1 MERNCSKWMLYNNY
15 NTLVMDLS
23 IFPGSMKPSKVAT
36 EGITLET
43 IASKLTYFQEQI
55 HLLHWQ
61 TNMYSEHKALG
72 GLYEYVQ
79 DFKDDLIEKLMGYT
93 GKKPAVY
100 KLEPLST
107 SASNVVVDELL
118 SFAKSL
124 KEYGEINCYQDV
136 CNLSDSLSGEAAKV
150 KYLLTLT

>member
-1 MERNCSKWMLYNNY
+1 MNVVQQLPQPQHLNIMG
-15 NTLVMDLS
+15 LS
-23 IFPGSMKPSKVAT
+23 IFPDIMNPSKVAT
-36 EGITLET
+36 EGLTLET

-55 HLLHWQ
+55 HFLHWQ
-61 TNMYSEHKALG
+61 TNSYAEHKNLG
-72 GLYEYVQ
+72 SLYEYIQ
-79 DFKDDLIEKLMGYT
+79 EFKDELIEKLMGYI
-93 GKKPAVY
+93 GRKPAVY

-107 SASNVVVDELL
+107 STSNVVVDELL

-124 KEYGEINCYQDV
+124 KEYGEMNCYQDV

>member
-1 MERNCSKWMLYNNY
+1 MNVVQQLPQPQHLNIME
-15 NTLVMDLS
+15 LS
-23 IFPGSMKPSKVAT
+23 IFPGSMKPSKGSV
-36 EGITLET
+36 EGLTLET

-61 TNMYSEHKALG
+61 TNSYAEHKTLG
-72 GLYEYVQ
+72 SLYEYIQ
-79 DFKDDLIEKLMGYT
+79 DFKDELIEKLMGYT

-107 SASNVVVDELL
+107 STSNVVVDELL

-124 KEYGEINCYQDV
+124 KEYGEMNCYQDV
-136 CNLSDSLSGEAAKV
+136 CNLSDSLSGEAAKS
-150 KYLLTLT
+150 KYLLTLS

>member
-1 MERNCSKWMLYNNY
+1 MG
-15 NTLVMDLS
+15 LS
-23 IFPGSMKPSKVAT
+23 IFPDIMNPSKVST
-36 EGITLET
+36 EGLTLET

-61 TNMYSEHKALG
+61 TNSYAEHKALG
-72 GLYEYVQ
+72 SLYEYIQ

-107 SASNVVVDELL
+107 STSNVVVDELL

-124 KEYGEINCYQDV
+124 KEYGEMNCYQDV
-136 CNLSDSLSGEAAKV
+136 CNLSDSLSGEAAKS
-150 KYLLTLT
+150 KYLLTLS

>member
-1 MERNCSKWMLYNNY
+1 MNVVQQQPQPQHLNIMG
-15 NTLVMDLS
+15 LS
-23 IFPGSMKPSKVAT
+23 IFPDIMNPSKVAT
-36 EGITLET
+36 EGLTLET
-43 IASKLTYFQEQI
+43 IASRLTYFQEQI

-61 TNMYSEHKALG
+61 TNSYAEHKNLG
-72 GLYEYVQ
+72 SLYEYIQ
-79 DFKDDLIEKLMGYT
+79 EFKDDLIEKLMGYT

-107 SASNVVVDELL
+107 STSNVVVDELL

-124 KEYGEINCYQDV
+124 KEYGEMNCYQDV

>member
-1 MERNCSKWMLYNNY
+1 MNVVQQLPQLQHLNI
-15 NTLVMDLS
+15 MDLS
-23 IFPGSMKPSKVAT
+23 IFPDSMKPSKVAT
-36 EGITLET
+36 EGLTLET

-61 TNMYSEHKALG
+61 TNSYAEHKNLG
-72 GLYEYVQ
+72 SLYEYIQ
-79 DFKDDLIEKLMGYT
+79 EFKDDLIEKLMGYT

-107 SASNVVVDELL
+107 STSNVVVDELI

-124 KEYGEINCYQDV
+124 KEYGEMNCYQDV
-136 CNLSDSLSGEAAKV
+136 CNLSDSLSGEAAKS
-150 KYLLTLT
+150 KYLLTLS

>member
-1 MERNCSKWMLYNNY
+1 MNVVQQLPQPQHLNI
-15 NTLVMDLS
+15 MDLS
-23 IFPGSMKPSKVAT
+23 IFPDSISLSKNST
-36 EGITLET
+36 KELTLET

-61 TNMYSEHKALG
+61 TNSYAEHKNLG
-72 GLYEYVQ
+72 SLYEYIQ
-79 DFKDDLIEKLMGYT
+79 EFKDDLIEKLMGYT

-107 SASNVVVDELL
+107 STSNVVVDELI

-124 KEYGEINCYQDV
+124 KEYGEMNCYQDV
-136 CNLSDSLSGEAAKV
+136 CNLSDSLSGEAAKS
-150 KYLLTLT
+150 KYLLTLS

>member
-1 MERNCSKWMLYNNY
+1 MNVVQQLPQPQHLNI
-15 NTLVMDLS
+15 MDLS
-23 IFPGSMKPSKVAT
+23 IFPDSMKPSKVAT
-36 EGITLET
+36 DELTLET

-61 TNMYSEHKALG
+61 TNSYAEHKALG
-72 GLYEYVQ
+72 SLYEYIQ

-100 KLEPLST
+100 KLEPLSAST
-107 SASNVVVDELL
+107 SNVVVDELI

-124 KEYGEINCYQDV
+124 KEYGEMNCYQDV

>member
-1 MERNCSKWMLYNNY
+1 MNVVQQLPQPQHLNI
-15 NTLVMDLS
+15 MDLS
-23 IFPGSMKPSKVAT
+23 IFPDSIKPSKVST
-36 EGITLET
+36 EGLTLET

-61 TNMYSEHKALG
+61 TNSYAEHKNLG
-72 GLYEYVQ
+72 SLYEYIQ
-79 DFKDDLIEKLMGYT
+79 EFKDDLIEKLIGYT

-107 SASNVVVDELL
+107 STSNVVVDELI
-118 SFAKSL
+118 SFAKLL
-124 KEYGEINCYQDV
+124 KEYGEMNCYQDV

>member
-1 MERNCSKWMLYNNY
+1 MNVVQQLPQPQHLNIMG
-15 NTLVMDLS
+15 LS
-23 IFPGSMKPSKVAT
+23 IFPDIMNPSKVAT
-36 EGITLET
+36 EGLTLET

-61 TNMYSEHKALG
+61 TNSYAEHKTLG
-72 GLYEYVQ
+72 SLYEYIQ
-79 DFKDDLIEKLMGYT
+79 DFKDELIEKLMGYT

-107 SASNVVVDELL
+107 STSNVVVDELI

-124 KEYGEINCYQDV
+124 KEYGEMNCYQDV
-136 CNLSDSLSGEAAKV
+136 CNLSDSLSGEAAKS
-150 KYLLTLT
+150 KYLLTLS

>member
-1 MERNCSKWMLYNNY
+1 ME
-15 NTLVMDLS
+15 LS
-23 IFPGSMKPSKVAT
+23 IFPGSMKPSKVST
-36 EGITLET
+36 EGLTLET

-61 TNMYSEHKALG
+61 TNSYAEHKALG
-72 GLYEYVQ
+72 SLYEYIQ

-124 KEYGEINCYQDV
+124 KEYGEMNCYQDV

>member
-1 MERNCSKWMLYNNY
+1 MNVVQQLPQPQHLNIMS
-15 NTLVMDLS
+15 LS
-23 IFPGSMKPSKVAT
+23 IFPDSLNLNKVPK
-36 EGITLET
+36 EELKLES

-61 TNMYSEHKALG
+61 TNSYAEHKNLG
-72 GLYEYVQ
+72 SLYEYIQ
-79 DFKDDLIEKLMGYT
+79 GFKDDLIEKLMGYT

-107 SASNVVVDELL
+107 STSSVVVDELL

-124 KEYGEINCYQDV
+124 KEYGEVNCYQDV
-136 CNLSDSLSGEAAKV
+136 CNLSDSLSGEAAKT
-150 KYLLTLT
+150 KYLLTLS

>member
-1 MERNCSKWMLYNNY
+1 MNVVQQLPQPQHLNI
-15 NTLVMDLS
+15 MDLS
-23 IFPGSMKPSKVAT
+23 IFPDSLNLNKVSK
-36 EGITLET
+36 EELTLES

-61 TNMYSEHKALG
+61 TNSYAEHKNLG
-72 GLYEYVQ
+72 SLYEYIQ
-79 DFKDDLIEKLMGYT
+79 EFKDDLIEKLMGYT

-107 SASNVVVDELL
+107 STSNVVVDELI

-124 KEYGEINCYQDV
+124 KEYGEMNCYQDV
-136 CNLSDSLSGEAAKV
+136 CNLSDSLSGEAAKS
-150 KYLLTLT
+150 KYLLTLS

>member
-1 MERNCSKWMLYNNY
+1 MG
-15 NTLVMDLS
+15 LS
-23 IFPGSMKPSKVAT
+23 IFPDIMNPSKVST
-36 EGITLET
+36 EGPTLET

-61 TNMYSEHKALG
+61 TNSYAEHKNLG
-72 GLYEYVQ
+72 SLYEYIQ
-79 DFKDDLIEKLMGYT
+79 EFKDELIEKLMGYT

-107 SASNVVVDELL
+107 STSNVVVDELL
-118 SFAKSL
+118 SFAKLL
-124 KEYGEINCYQDV
+124 KEYGEMNCYQDV
-136 CNLSDSLSGEAAKV
+136 CNLSDSLSGETAKT

>member
-1 MERNCSKWMLYNNY
+1 MNVVQQLPQLQSLNIMS
-15 NTLVMDLS
+15 LS
-23 IFPGSMKPSKVAT
+23 IFPDSIKPSKVAT
-36 EGITLET
+36 EGLTLET
-43 IASKLTYFQEQI
+43 IASRLTYFQEQI

-61 TNMYSEHKALG
+61 TNSYAEHKNLG
-72 GLYEYVQ
+72 SLYEYIQ
-79 DFKDDLIEKLMGYT
+79 EFKDDLIEKLMGYT

-100 KLEPLST
+100 KLEPLSAST
-107 SASNVVVDELL
+107 SNVVVDELI

-124 KEYGEINCYQDV
+124 KEYGEMNCYQDV

>member
-1 MERNCSKWMLYNNY
+1 MNVVLQLPQPQHLNIMS
-15 NTLVMDLS
+15 LS
-23 IFPGSMKPSKVAT
+23 IFPDSMKPSKVAT
-36 EGITLET
+36 EGLTLET

-61 TNMYSEHKALG
+61 TNMYSEHKTLG
-72 GLYEYVQ
+72 KLYEYIQ
-79 DFKDDLIEKLMGYT
+79 DFKDELIEKLMGYT

-100 KLEPLST
+100 KLEPLSAST
-107 SASNVVVDELL
+107 SNVVVDELI

-124 KEYGEINCYQDV
+124 KEYGEMNCYQDV

>member
-1 MERNCSKWMLYNNY
+1 MNVVQQLPQPQHLNI
-15 NTLVMDLS
+15 MDLS
-23 IFPGSMKPSKVAT
+23 IFPDSMKPSKVST
-36 EGITLET
+36 EGLTLET

-61 TNMYSEHKALG
+61 TNSYAEHKNLG
-72 GLYEYVQ
+72 SLYEYIQ
-79 DFKDDLIEKLMGYT
+79 EFKDDLIEKLIGYT
-93 GKKPAVY
+93 GKKPAIY

-107 SASNVVVDELL
+107 STSNVVVDELF

-124 KEYGEINCYQDV
+124 KEYGEMNCYQDV

>member
-1 MERNCSKWMLYNNY
+1 MNVVQQLPQPQHLNI
-15 NTLVMDLS
+15 MDLS
-23 IFPGSMKPSKVAT
+23 IFPDSLNINKMSK
-36 EGITLET
+36 EELTLES

-61 TNMYSEHKALG
+61 TFGGFEHAALG
-72 GLYEYVQ
+72 SLYEYIQ
-79 DFKDDLIEKLMGYT
+79 DFKDELIEKLMGYT

-107 SASNVVVDELL
+107 STSNVVVDELI

-124 KEYGEINCYQDV
+124 KEYGKMNCYQDV
-136 CNLSDSLSGEAAKV
+136 CNLSDSLSGEAAKT

>member
-1 MERNCSKWMLYNNY
+1 MNVVQQLPQPQDLNIMS
-15 NTLVMDLS
+15 LS
-23 IFPGSMKPSKVAT
+23 IFPDIMNPSKVAT
-36 EGITLET
+36 EGLTLET

-61 TNMYSEHKALG
+61 TNSYSEHKALG
-72 GLYEYVQ
+72 SLYEYIQ
-79 DFKDDLIEKLMGYT
+79 EFKDELIEKLMGYT

-107 SASNVVVDELL
+107 STSNVVVDELI

-124 KEYGEINCYQDV
+124 KEYGEMNCYQDV
-136 CNLSDSLSGEAAKV
+136 CNLSDSLSGEAAKS
-150 KYLLTLT
+150 KYLLTLS

>member
-1 MERNCSKWMLYNNY
+1 MNVVQQLPQPQHLNIME
-15 NTLVMDLS
+15 LS

-36 EGITLET
+36 EGLTLET

-61 TNMYSEHKALG
+61 TNSYAEHKNLG
-72 GLYEYVQ
+72 SLYEYIQ
-79 DFKDDLIEKLMGYT
+79 EFKDDLIEKLMGYT

-107 SASNVVVDELL
+107 STSNVVVDELL

-124 KEYGEINCYQDV
+124 KEYGEMNCYQDV

>member
-1 MERNCSKWMLYNNY
+1 MNVVQQLPQPQHLNIMG
-15 NTLVMDLS
+15 LS
-23 IFPGSMKPSKVAT
+23 IFPDIMNPSKVAT
-36 EGITLET
+36 EGLTLET
-43 IASKLTYFQEQI
+43 IASKLTYFQEQV

-61 TNMYSEHKALG
+61 TNSYAEHKNLG
-72 GLYEYVQ
+72 SLYEYIQ
-79 DFKDDLIEKLMGYT
+79 EFKDDLIEKLMGYT

-107 SASNVVVDELL
+107 STSNVVVDELL

-124 KEYGEINCYQDV
+124 KEYGEMNCYQDV